1 MAILVES
8 TENIEIKKVENE
20 IDGEMSLVLCGQRW
34 LFDNQTYN
42 VMFTEMP
49 LARDIFIWDYQQEE
63 FAEVKAGR
71 KSKGP
76 K

>member
-49 LARDIFIWDYQQEE
+49 LARDIFI
-63 FAEVKAGR
+63 
-71 KSKGP
+71 
-76 K
+76 